1 MRNGNRM
8 KEKRF
13 KVSSAYHEEI
23 ITHDMVEKIDILS
36 IKKNEYHVLQDHASH
51 KIIIESNKISPKV
64 FKVSVNGNSYSINI
78 KDEYDLLLEEMG
90 LDVSIDQKVTDIA
103 APMPGLILEIIVK
116 EGDDVTKGD
125 PILILE
131 AMKMENVI
139 KATGDGKVQK
149 VISKKGDAVEKG
161 QVIIEMEK

>member
-1 MRNGNRM
+1 MRNGSCM
-8 KEKRF
+8 KEKQF
-13 KVSSAYHEEI
+13 KIASAYHEEM
-23 ITHDMVEKIDILS
+23 ITNDMVEEMDILS
-36 IKKNEYHVLQDHASH
+36 INKNEYHVLQDHVSH

-78 KDEYDLLLEEMG
+78 KDEYDLLVEKMG
-90 LDVSIDQKVTDIA
+90 LDASIDQKVTDIT
-103 APMPGLILEIIVK
+103 APMPGLILDIKVK
-116 EGDDVTKGD
+116 EGDDLTKGD
-125 PILILE
+125 PIIILE